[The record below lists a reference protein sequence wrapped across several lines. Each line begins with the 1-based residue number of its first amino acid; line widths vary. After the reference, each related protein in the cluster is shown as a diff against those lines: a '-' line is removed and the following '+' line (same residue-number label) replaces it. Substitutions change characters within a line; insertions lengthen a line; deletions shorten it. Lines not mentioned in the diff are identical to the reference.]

1 MKKKGFMLSVFF
13 ILCACLLTVNVN
25 AASGIIF
32 GSTDK
37 NFTSTTL
44 SSDETASTG
53 SISVENKGANS
64 TLVIGIKA
72 TSAISIGTELTAEIK
87 MGNSSYDF
95 KSCSRISGS
104 GWDVTCKEST
114 TDSDVIIMSLK
125 STAQMTAGQKVAIST
140 VTLDGTNATS
150 TDPCT
155 ITIAKKDTPVVEN
168 PKCQVKDEKY
178 YCANGT
184 ECTETEYKSQCETTE
199 NPQTGSF
206 LPYAVIAGGLV
217 LAIGLYVSTKKNKI
231 YHI

>member
-44 SSDETASTG
+44 SSDESASTG
-53 SISVENKGANS
+53 SISIENKGANS

-72 TSAISIGTELTAEIK
+72 TSAISIGTKLTAEIK
-87 MGNSSYDF
+87 MGNSSFDF

-104 GWDVTCKEST
+104 GWDVSCKEST
-114 TDSDVIIMSLK
+114 TDSDVIIMSLE

-150 TDPCT
+150 
-155 ITIAKKDTPVVEN
+155 
-168 PKCQVKDEKY
+168 
-178 YCANGT
+178 
-184 ECTETEYKSQCETTE
+184 TEYKSQCETTE

>member
-1 MKKKGFMLSVFF
+1 MKKKGFILSVFF
-13 ILCACLLTVNVN
+13 ILCTCLLTVNVN

-32 GSTDK
+32 GSTDR

-72 TSAISIGTELTAEIK
+72 TSIIPKETKLTAEIR

-95 KSCSRISGS
+95 KSCSRINGS
-104 GWDVTCKEST
+104 GWDVSCTEST
-114 TDSDVIIMSLK
+114 TDSDVIIMTL
-125 STAQMTAGQKVAIST
+125 TASEQMSAGTKVAVST
-140 VTLDGTNATS
+140 ITLDGTNATS

-155 ITIAKKDTPVVEN
+155 ITIATGTTPVVEN

>member
-53 SISVENKGANS
+53 SISIENKGANS

-72 TSAISIGTELTAEIK
+72 TSAISIGTKLTAEIK
-87 MGNSSYDF
+87 MGNSSFDF
-95 KSCSRISGS
+95 KSCS
-104 GWDVTCKEST
+104 GWDVSCKEST
-114 TDSDVIIMSLK
+114 TDSDVIIMSLE

-155 ITIAKKDTPVVEN
+155 ITIATGTTPVVEN
-168 PKCQVKDEKY
+168 PKCQVKGEKY